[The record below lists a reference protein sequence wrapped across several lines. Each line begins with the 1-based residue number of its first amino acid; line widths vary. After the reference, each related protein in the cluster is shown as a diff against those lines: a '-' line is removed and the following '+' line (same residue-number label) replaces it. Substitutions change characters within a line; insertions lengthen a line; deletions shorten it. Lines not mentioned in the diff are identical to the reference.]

1 MVLIGG
7 IKKEIEIELRKRRA
21 GYAKSRDG
29 RRVKIEHGHVE
40 IEILDCPR
48 SSIYE

>member
-29 RRVKIEHGHVE
+29 RRMKLSMGM
-40 IEILDCPR
+40 
-48 SSIYE
+48 